1 MDKKIHEGTMK
12 VGQAH
17 GDEVGATSSKDI
29 LDILGSPNG
38 SGWAALV
45 FFLGFNHCIF
55 ILCSYIFYLIIDVC
69 FACLTKRKSPNGPN
83 ELK

>member
-1 MDKKIHEGTMK
+1 MVDKKIHEGTMK

-45 FFLGFNHCIF
+45 LFWALTIASF
-55 ILCSYIFYLIIDVC
+55 I
-69 FACLTKRKSPNGPN
+69 
-83 ELK
+83 

>member
-17 GDEVGATSSKDI
+17 GDEVGATSSKVI

-45 FFLGFNHCIF
+45 FYFWALTIA
-55 ILCSYIFYLIIDVC
+55 YL
-69 FACLTKRKSPNGPN
+69 F
-83 ELK
+83 

>member
-1 MDKKIHEGTMK
+1 MDKKIHEVTMK

-45 FFLGFNHCIF
+45 LYFGALTIAYLFYALISF
-55 ILCSYIFYLIIDVC
+55 IW
-69 FACLTKRKSPNGPN
+69 
-83 ELK
+83 